1 MTVGLLIIS
10 HDEVGNSLLASA
22 TGILGLCPLH
32 TQSLSV
38 SPGDALEDIRTRATG
53 LLRELRG
60 GDGVLI
66 LTDLLGSTP
75 SNVASLFQRPGEVNV
90 VAGLNLPMLIKVLSH
105 PSQSL
110 QRLTELAMEG
120 GQQGVRPGMP
130 QSVHPLPKSAAG
142 K

>member
-53 LLRELRG
+53 LLRDLRG

-90 VAGLNLPMLIKVLSH
+90 VAGLKVLSH